1 MKITSFTGK
10 YEFLS
15 NFYRLDM
22 LYDKRI
28 WPSVEH
34 AFQAMKSI
42 NPIVQERIRTTQS
55 CKEAKRRGRSVLL
68 RKDWEQIKV
77 SIMSDILYVKFQNP
91 DLRKMLIQTLTK
103 ELIEG
108 NYHHDNYWGVC
119 NCSKCKYKSR
129 LNMLG
134 KLLMIV
140 RKCCVDGDI
149 VDIME
154 NQLAI
159 LDHTVHR
166 AANNQYCGDSSDMR
180 KLVN

>member
-1 MKITSFTGK
+1 
-10 YEFLS
+10 
-15 NFYRLDM
+15 
-22 LYDKRI
+22 
-28 WPSVEH
+28 
-34 AFQAMKSI
+34 
-42 NPIVQERIRTTQS
+42 
-55 CKEAKRRGRSVLL
+55 
-68 RKDWEQIKV
+68 
-77 SIMSDILYVKFQNP
+77 
-91 DLRKMLIQTLTK
+91 
-103 ELIEG
+103 
-108 NYHHDNYWGVC
+108 
-119 NCSKCKYKSR
+119 
-129 LNMLG
+129 MLG